1 MQILISVVIFAMLA
15 RVLLPLFVNPE
26 DSRLYMMSLLITEP
40 VIIPVRLI
48 FSKLNIGQNSP
59 FDWAF
64 TASYIILIIINSSLP
79 VL

>member
-79 VL
+79 LL

>member
-15 RVLLPLFVNPE
+15 RVLLTLFVNPE
-26 DSRLYMMSLLITEP
+26 DSRLYMMSLLIKEP